1 MMLRQAVS
9 DLVVGFTLALDGQRL
24 DVPWREVYKVVIF
37 RQRVGFRGK
46 RLVVTSLAAMLYADS
61 SYRSEPLVER
71 FGQVLGTNRGVWL
84 GEITTAVRSVDVVL
98 AATREWLGERFD
110 AKLRKLGNR

>member
-71 FGQVLGTNRGVWL
+71 FGQVLGMKRGVWL
-84 GEITTAVRSVDVVL
+84 GEITTAMWSVDAVL
-98 AATREWLGERFD
+98 ATTRKWLGERFD
-110 AKLRKLGNR
+110 AKIRELGYR

>member
-1 MMLRQAVS
+1 MVRGLN
-9 DLVVGFTLALDGQRL
+9 
-24 DVPWREVYKVVIF
+24 VPWQEVYKVAIF
-37 RQRVGFRGK
+37 RQQIGFRGNQ
-46 RLVVTSLAAMLYADS
+46 LVVTSLAAILYADS
-61 SYRSEPLVER
+61 PYRTGPLVER
-71 FGQVLGTNRGVWL
+71 FGQVLGTNRGVRL